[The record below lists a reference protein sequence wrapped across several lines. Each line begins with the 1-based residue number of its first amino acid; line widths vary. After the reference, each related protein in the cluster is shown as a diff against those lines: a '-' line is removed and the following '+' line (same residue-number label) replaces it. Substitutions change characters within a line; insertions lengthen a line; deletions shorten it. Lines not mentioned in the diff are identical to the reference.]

1 METKNNKVKL
11 ETIRRNLKF
20 DSGTYVEPEGLSG
33 GLALWWNKEVE
44 LDVELATK
52 NFMHVIVSDKS
63 VSSCWATTFIYGCPT
78 RAGRALVWE
87 DIRRIA
93 RSERLPW
100 LCMGDFNQVLRGED
114 KMGGV
119 MPSQNQ
125 ISSFHEMISECGL
138 IDLEFKGPK
147 FTWRNNRS
155 ADSLIMERIDMAF
168 ANAQWRE
175 LNGQAMV
182 FVEAAVGS
190 DHNPLILDT
199 AVPLNRVGKPFRF
212 ESFWVTDGECKEV
225 VSTAWSQACEGTV
238 MNRVCKKLRKCKEEL
253 KDWSRQK
260 FGNLRIRIATTKEK
274 LLEVQK
280 RLEYGFNTD
289 IMALEKSLI
298 KQLEDLWQKDAMY
311 WHQRSRIKWLQ
322 MGDKNSRFFHLST
335 IQRRQ
340 RNQIMRL
347 KDRDG
352 VWRKGNKEIAGLV
365 KLHFKELYQGPP
377 ARDFAEVISLV
388 DSVVSTECNAN
399 LVKEISREEV
409 KNVVLQMGA
418 LKAPGSNGFPGLFYQ
433 TYWDTIGDDVFNAIR
448 SFFQDGVMPAEMNQT
463 NVTLIPKVSNPE
475 GMNHLRPI
483 SLCRFIYKIIS
494 KVLANRLQ
502 PYMNEIITE
511 HQSAFIPGR
520 QIQDNIIVAHE
531 VFHFLRNKK
540 VGSKAS
546 LAVKLDLNK
555 AYDRV
560 CWDFLFQVM
569 EKMGFEGKWIAW
581 VKQCVCT
588 VKYSIMVNGG
598 QVCEINPKR
607 GLRQGDPLSPY
618 LFLMVA
624 DVFSIL
630 MKKAVLNKSIGVIP
644 NSLLSSPMASS
655 LALTNLV
662 SYNLLPKSLHATRQ
676 AILAPRQAILAS
688 RLFCTYE
695 KIHFWAGSNHQWEHN
710 HLSPVGGPNEHWE
723 HNSGGPVRWPK
734 EHWDHNS
741 WGPVRWPKGHWE
753 RNPYGPNPWGPNQHW
768 EQSPYGPNPYPTVG
782 A

>member
-1 METKNNKVKL
+1 MLILAWNCQGIGRTLTSQALGDLVRKNRPSIVFLMETKNNKIKL

-20 DSGTYVEPEGLSG
+20 DSSTYVEPEGLSG

-168 ANAQWRE
+168 TNAQWRE
-175 LNGQAMV
+175 LNDQAMV
-182 FVEAAVGS
+182 FVEAAVG
-190 DHNPLILDT
+190 
-199 AVPLNRVGKPFRF
+199 F
-212 ESFWVTDGECKEV
+212 ESLWVTDEECKEV

-238 MNRVCKKLRKCKEEL
+238 MNRVCKKLRRCKEEL

-289 IMALEKSLI
+289 IMALERTLI

-335 IQRRQ
+335 IQQGQ

-377 ARDFAEVISLV
+377 ARDFADVISLV
-388 DSVVSTECNAN
+388 DSIVSTKCNAN

-418 LKAPGSNGFPGLFYQ
+418 LKAPGSNGFPGLLYQ
-433 TYWDTIGDDVFNAIR
+433 TYWDTIGDDVFNAVR

-463 NVTLIPKVSNPE
+463 NVTLI
-475 GMNHLRPI
+475 LRFLI
-483 SLCRFIYKIIS
+483 R
-494 KVLANRLQ
+494 RLQ

-520 QIQDNIIVAHE
+520 QIQDNIIVAHK

-581 VKQCVCT
+581 VKQCVC
-588 VKYSIMVNGG
+588 
-598 QVCEINPKR
+598 
-607 GLRQGDPLSPY
+607 
-618 LFLMVA
+618 
-624 DVFSIL
+624 VF
-630 MKKAVLNKSIGVIP
+630 
-644 NSLLSSPMASS
+644 
-655 LALTNLV
+655 
-662 SYNLLPKSLHATRQ
+662 
-676 AILAPRQAILAS
+676 
-688 RLFCTYE
+688 
-695 KIHFWAGSNHQWEHN
+695 
-710 HLSPVGGPNEHWE
+710 
-723 HNSGGPVRWPK
+723 
-734 EHWDHNS
+734 
-741 WGPVRWPKGHWE
+741 
-753 RNPYGPNPWGPNQHW
+753 NPYEEG
-768 EQSPYGPNPYPTVG
+768 SPKQVYWWYSNEEEMPYAVTLVVCG
-782 A
+782 